1 MDAQEICVREEERNI
16 NLKKKRE
23 SESKKETINARVIV
37 VVDVDLFLSSTK
49 KERKKEEA
57 IPVVNFI
64 SFFFKYLV
72 PFTTPSVVVAPTG
85 TSLQYRIYYIVLL
98 LPLL

>member
-64 SFFFKYLV
+64 SFFLNIW
-72 PFTTPSVVVAPTG
+72 S
-85 TSLQYRIYYIVLL
+85 L
-98 LPLL
+98 LPHRASSSLPLEPRYNIEYTI